1 MNKTLNDQQRKL
13 VEDNHN
19 LIYSFLKSKNL
30 SLDAVEDW
38 YGTAAIGLCKAA
50 LCYDESRNARFST
63 LAYIIMENEV
73 RQVMRSNRKNVQ
85 DCLYLDTELDTA
97 DRKDNFFQIF
107 LQDALSKATEKLS
120 ERDKQIV
127 EYITGS
133 GAKQR
138 EVAVRFGL
146 SRTYISKIYNDFL
159 KSIKFYLYEK

>member
-50 LCYDESRNARFST
+50 LYYDENRNVKFST

-73 RQVMRSNRKNVQ
+73 RQVMRNSRKNVQ
-85 DCLYLDTELDTA
+85 DCLYLDTELDTT
-97 DRKDNFFQIF
+97 DCKDDFFWIF
-107 LQDALSKATEKLS
+107 LQDALNNATKKLG
-120 ERDKQIV
+120 ERDKQII

-159 KSIKFYLYEK
+159 KSIKSYLHEK